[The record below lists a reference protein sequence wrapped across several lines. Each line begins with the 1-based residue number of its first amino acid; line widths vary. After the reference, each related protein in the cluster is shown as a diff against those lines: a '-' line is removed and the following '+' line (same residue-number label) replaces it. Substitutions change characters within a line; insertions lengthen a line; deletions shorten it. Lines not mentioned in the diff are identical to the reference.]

1 MSEAVG
7 VESPEAGRGLRK
19 GGAYGRLY
27 LGEVDKAADE
37 TSLGDE
43 LLKVGRDGG
52 ASGENHGV
60 GDGGGSKGEAR
71 ESAVDDGELD
81 ALLLEVVDLVGEY
94 GGGGGAR
101 YESLAGRED
110 ASGEES
116 AEGGAL
122 VGEVEDLGDA
132 ATLEI
137 VSLGGDEIH
146 ALVESHLRL
155 GGGIDAVGLLAID
168 TDRGD
173 GGGDA
178 EFVETAEDVVETDG
192 LAGIL
197 FKTDDGE
204 AAGGE
209 YVL

>member
-1 MSEAVG
+1 MSETVG
-7 VESPEAGRGLRK
+7 VESPEAGRGLRESVAD
-19 GGAYGRLY
+19 GGVNF
-27 LGEVDKAADE
+27 GEVDKAADE
-37 TSLGDE
+37 TGLGDE
-43 LLKVGRDGG
+43 LLEVGRDGCAG
-52 ASGENHGV
+52 GENHGV

-81 ALLLEVVDLVGEY
+81 TLLLEAAYLVGED
-94 GGGGGAR
+94 GGSGGAG
-101 YESLAGRED
+101 YESLAGREY

-155 GGGIDAVGLLAID
+155 GGSVDAVGLLAID
-168 TDRGD
+168 TYGGD
-173 GGGDA
+173 GGGDT
-178 EFVETAEDVVETDG
+178 ELVETTEDVVETDG

-197 FKTDDGE
+197 FKADDGE

>member
-1 MSEAVG
+1 MLE
-7 VESPEAGRGLRK
+7 
-19 GGAYGRLY
+19 
-27 LGEVDKAADE
+27 
-37 TSLGDE
+37 
-43 LLKVGRDGG
+43 VGRDGSAG
-52 ASGENHGV
+52 GENHGV
-60 GDGGGSKGEAR
+60 GDGGGSEGEAR

-81 ALLLEVVDLVGEY
+81 ALLLEVFNLLCEY
-94 GGGGGAR
+94 GGGGGTR
-101 YESLAGRED
+101 YEGFAGREY
-110 ASGEES
+110 ASGEEPS
-116 AEGGAL
+116 EGGAL

-155 GGGIDAVGLLAID
+155 GGGIDAVGLLAVD
-168 TDRGD
+168 TYGGD

-197 FKTDDGE
+197 FKTYDGE

>member
-7 VESPEAGRGLRK
+7 VESPEAGRGLRES
-19 GGAYGRLY
+19 GAYGWFH

-37 TSLGDE
+37 TGFGDK
-43 LLKVGRDGG
+43 LLEVGRDGSAG
-52 ASGENHGV
+52 GENHGV

-94 GGGGGAR
+94 GGSGGAG
-101 YESLAGRED
+101 YESLAGREY
-110 ASGEES
+110 ASGEEP

-122 VGEVEDLGDA
+122 VGEIEYLGDA
-132 ATLEI
+132 TTLE
-137 VSLGGDEIH
+137 VVALGGDEIH

-155 GGGIDAVGLLAID
+155 GGGIDAVGLFAID
-168 TDRGD
+168 ADGGD

-178 EFVETAEDVVETDG
+178 QLVETTEDVVETDG

-197 FKTDDGE
+197 FKADDGE
-204 AAGGE
+204 TAGGE

>member
-1 MSEAVG
+1 MLE
-7 VESPEAGRGLRK
+7 
-19 GGAYGRLY
+19 
-27 LGEVDKAADE
+27 
-37 TSLGDE
+37 
-43 LLKVGRDGG
+43 VGRDGSAG
-52 ASGENHGV
+52 GENHGV
-60 GDGGGSKGEAR
+60 GDGGGSKGKAR

-81 ALLLEVVDLVGEY
+81 TLLLEAAYLVGED
-94 GGGGGAR
+94 GGSGGAG
-101 YESLAGRED
+101 YESLAGREY

-137 VSLGGDEIH
+137 VALGGDEIH
-146 ALVESHLRL
+146 ALVHRHLGF
-155 GGGIDAVGLLAID
+155 GGSIDAVGLFAID
-168 TDRGD
+168 AD
-173 GGGDA
+173 GCDSGGDA
-178 EFVETAEDVVETDG
+178 QLVETTEDVVETDG

-197 FKTDDGE
+197 FKADDGE

>member
-7 VESPEAGRGLRK
+7 VESPEAGRGLRESVAD
-19 GGAYGRLY
+19 GGVD
-27 LGEVDKAADE
+27 LGEVDKTAYK

-43 LLKVGRDGG
+43 LLEVGRDGG
-52 ASGENHGV
+52 AGGENHRV
-60 GDGGGSKGEAR
+60 SDGGGCEGEAR
-71 ESAVDDGELD
+71 ESAVDDGELN
-81 ALLLEVVDLVGEY
+81 ALLLEVFNLLCEY
-94 GGGGGAR
+94 GGSGGAR
-101 YESLAGRED
+101 YESFAGRED
-110 ASGEES
+110 ASGEEP

-132 ATLEI
+132 TALEI
-137 VSLGGDEIH
+137 VALGGDKIH

-155 GGGIDAVGLLAID
+155 GGGVDAVGLFAID
-168 TDRGD
+168 TDGGD

-178 EFVETAEDVVETDG
+178 QLVETTEDVVETDG

-204 AAGGE
+204 TAGGE

>member
-7 VESPEAGRGLRK
+7 VESPEAGSGLRK
-19 GGAYGRLY
+19 GGAYGWLH

-43 LLKVGRDGG
+43 LLEVGGDGG
-52 ASGENHGV
+52 AGGENHGV
-60 GDGGGSKGEAR
+60 GDGGGSKGKAR

-81 ALLLEVVDLVGEY
+81 ALLLEVFNLLCEY

-101 YESLAGRED
+101 YESLAGREY

-122 VGEVEDLGDA
+122 VGEVEYLGDA
-132 ATLEI
+132 TTLK
-137 VSLGGDEIH
+137 VVALRGDEIH
-146 ALVESHLRL
+146 ALVESHLRF
-155 GGGIDAVGLLAID
+155 GGSIDAVGLFAID
-168 TDRGD
+168 AD
-173 GGGDA
+173 GCDSGGDA
-178 EFVETAEDVVETDG
+178 ELVETTEDVVETDG
-192 LAGIL
+192 LTGIL

>member
-7 VESPEAGRGLRK
+7 VESPEAGSGLRK
-19 GGAYGRLY
+19 GGAYGWLY

-43 LLKVGRDGG
+43 LLEVGRDGG

-81 ALLLEVVDLVGEY
+81 TLLLEAAYLVSED
-94 GGGGGAR
+94 GGSGGAG
-101 YESLAGRED
+101 YESLAGREY
-110 ASGEES
+110 AGGEEPS
-116 AEGGAL
+116 EGGAL

-168 TDRGD
+168 ADGGD

-178 EFVETAEDVVETDG
+178 QLVETTEDVVETDG

-197 FKTDDGE
+197 FKADDGE
-204 AAGGE
+204 TAGGE

>member
-7 VESPEAGRGLRK
+7 VESPEARSGLRK
-19 GGAYGRLY
+19 GGAYGWLH

-43 LLKVGRDGG
+43 LLEVGRDGSAG
-52 ASGENHGV
+52 GENHRV
-60 GDGGGSKGEAR
+60 GDGGGGKGEAR

-81 ALLLEVVDLVGEY
+81 ALLLEVFNLLCEY
-94 GGGGGAR
+94 GGGGGTR
-101 YESLAGRED
+101 YEGFAGREY
-110 ASGEES
+110 ASGEEPS
-116 AEGGAL
+116 EGGAL

-146 ALVESHLRL
+146 ALVESHLRF
-155 GGGIDAVGLLAID
+155 GGSIDAVCLFAINAD
-168 TDRGD
+168 GCD

-178 EFVETAEDVVETDG
+178 EFVETTEDVVETDG

-197 FKTDDGE
+197 FKTYDGE